1 MAAAIAASKIDQ
13 TAMFTMIKSLSPMQR
28 TCRST
33 LQEPARLVAAALG
46 MMTYATDHT
55 EAFLV
60 NLIDP
65 PVSFPAI
72 QQSAMDYKI

>member
-1 MAAAIAASKIDQ
+1 
-13 TAMFTMIKSLSPMQR
+13 MIKSITHAKNLSLH
-28 TCRST
+28 

-55 EAFLV
+55 EAILI
-60 NLIDP
+60 NLIDL